1 MRAVCVVV
9 GALVLCSALYG
20 QAQSGTIVGTV
31 TDQGGAVVPAV
42 NVTLVNEATQFTRVA
57 VTTASGQYVA
67 SSIPTGAY
75 AITVE
80 HPGFQKLVRTG
91 VRLTAADTL
100 TVDLQLTVGS
110 VKESIEVKES
120 VQLLQ
125 SQTATVSS
133 LVGNQQIVEM
143 PLNGRTFTQL
153 LRLSVGAYT
162 GSSNNLFDSPY
173 AMRGDNNISVNGSS
187 AQNNS
192 YLIDGMFNRNLWLST
207 LVMVPTVDSIQEIR
221 MLTSNYSAEYG
232 VAAGALTVVQT
243 KSGTNAFHGS
253 AYEFLRNNKLD
264 ANTFFNNRAG
274 VPRPAFRRNEF
285 GATFGGPIR
294 RDRTF
299 FFADYQGIRIREP
312 RSITSTVPTLAQRAM
327 VATGD
332 FGGLGATVYDP
343 YALTSGPG
351 GSPGRTAFPGN
362 RIPAS
367 RLDPAMVKLFA
378 LLPEPISPA
387 SSRNFVFTPGARQR
401 TDQFDVRLD
410 QNIGQSDRLFFKY
423 SYDNTDLE
431 SPGVLP
437 APPNPGVPMSKYL
450 TAFGL
455 NAATEVPLKNW
466 SVTLNYVKVISPN
479 VINETRVGAVR
490 WNQYILP
497 QGNAFN
503 TAQALGIPGININ
516 DKSGGLPSFSVT
528 GLQTIG
534 DDSTYPENSQT
545 VSFQY
550 ENILTVVRN
559 SHTLKFGG
567 LYLRHRFN
575 GFSAFPTRGQFSFN
589 GQFTRQIGGSGAA
602 TALADYALGAPSGV
616 NRNILVGT
624 FGMRNWDLAAFV
636 DDSWRVN
643 SRLTLNVGARYE
655 LHAPPYDVYDRW
667 SNFDVGTGQLLL
679 AGRDGNSRRLRKFD
693 NNNIAPRVGITH
705 MLTSDRKTVLR
716 AGFGM
721 SFVEAGQGGGQL
733 YKNLPFFF
741 SQVVATDQDGRPPM
755 LVSDG
760 LPTPV
765 APSLTDRDALSSGN
779 PNAWDTDLKT
789 TQAMQW
795 SFGVQRELIPD
806 LLLDV
811 SYVGTRSLRL
821 ISNVNLNQSFP
832 GPGAQG
838 PRRPL
843 YSINPRVTNV
853 TYRTN
858 YGSAKYHSMQ
868 VRLEKRASKGLTAS
882 LAYTWS
888 HYMANAAHINGNGNG
903 PPQDARCYRCEW
915 GSMPED
921 RRHVAVIN
929 HVYELPFGPGRDYLK
944 QGLLAHVVGNWNV
957 SGIWTMSAG
966 EHFTPG
972 LAAAVSNS
980 AGGGGDRPNRV
991 RNGNL
996 SVDERSIDRWFDVPA
1011 FATPAQFT
1019 FGNAGR
1025 GILEG
1030 PGNFN
1035 LDLGVHRNFALRE
1048 GWKLAYRWEMFNAM
1062 NRANFSVPNATIGS
1076 PVAGQISGTAPARIM
1091 QMALKLTF

>member
-1 MRAVCVVV
+1 M
-9 GALVLCSALYG
+9 L
-20 QAQSGTIVGTV
+20 T
-31 TDQGGAVVPAV
+31 
-42 NVTLVNEATQFTRVA
+42 NEGTQFSRVA
-57 VTTASGQYVA
+57 TTNSSGQYVA
-67 SSIPTGAY
+67 SSVPSGAY
-75 AITVE
+75 RITVE
-80 HPGFQKLVRTG
+80 HPGFQKMIRSG
-91 VRLTAADTL
+91 IRLTAADTL

-110 VKESIEVKES
+110 VQESIEVKET
-120 VQLLQ
+120 VPLLQ
-125 SQTATVSS
+125 SQTAAVSS
-133 LVGNQQIVEM
+133 LVSNQQIMEM

-162 GSSNNLFDSPY
+162 GSSNNLSDSPY

-207 LVMVPTVDSIQEIR
+207 LVMVPTIDSIQEIR
-221 MLTSNYSAEYG
+221 LLTSNYSAEYG

-243 KSGTNAFHGS
+243 KSGSNAFHGS

-285 GATFGGPIR
+285 GGTFGGPVR

-332 FGGLGATVYDP
+332 FGGLGASIYDP
-343 YALTSGPG
+343 YTLMSGPE
-351 GSPGRTAFPGN
+351 GSPLRTAFPGN

-367 RLDPAMVKLFA
+367 RLDPAAVKLFA
-378 LLPEPISPA
+378 LLPAPISAA
-387 SSRNFVFTPGARQR
+387 SSRNFVFTPGAKQR

-410 QNIGQSDRLFFKY
+410 QSIGQSDRLFFKY

-437 APPNPGVPMSKYL
+437 APANPGVPMGKYL

-455 NAATEVPLKNW
+455 NSATEVPLKNW
-466 SVTLNYVKVISPN
+466 SVTLN
-479 VINETRVGAVR
+479 
-490 WNQYILP
+490 
-497 QGNAFN
+497 
-503 TAQALGIPGININ
+503 
-516 DKSGGLPSFSVT
+516 
-528 GLQTIG
+528 
-534 DDSTYPENSQT
+534 
-545 VSFQY
+545 
-550 ENILTVVRN
+550 
-559 SHTLKFGG
+559 
-567 LYLRHRFN
+567 
-575 GFSAFPTRGQFSFN
+575 
-589 GQFTRQIGGSGAA
+589 
-602 TALADYALGAPSGV
+602 
-616 NRNILVGT
+616 
-624 FGMRNWDLAAFV
+624 LAAFV

-643 SRLTLNVGARYE
+643 NRLTLNVGARYE
-655 LHAPPYDVYDRW
+655 VHAPPYDVYDRW
-667 SNFDVGTGQLLL
+667 SNFDVGTGQLVL
-679 AGRDGNSRRLRKFD
+679 AGRDGNSRRLRNFD
-693 NNNIAPRVGITH
+693 NNNIAPRVGITY

-716 AGFGM
+716 TGFGM

-755 LVSDG
+755 RVSDG

-765 APSLTDRDALSSGN
+765 APSLTDRDELSSGN
-779 PNAWDTDLKT
+779 PNAWDMDLKT

-811 SYVGTRSLRL
+811 SYVGTRTLRL

-838 PRRPL
+838 LRRPF

-888 HYMANAAHINGNGNG
+888 HYMANAAHVNGNGNG
-903 PPQDARCYRCEW
+903 PPQDARCYGCEW

-921 RRHVAVIN
+921 RRHVAVVN
-929 HVYELPFGPGRDYLK
+929 RVYELPLGPGRDYLK

-957 SGIWTMSAG
+957 SGIWTMSTG

-980 AGGGGDRPNRV
+980 VGGGDRPNRI
-991 RNGNL
+991 RDGNL
-996 SVDERSIDRWFDVPA
+996 PADQRSIDRWFDLAA
-1011 FATPAQFT
+1011 FTSPAQFT

-1048 GWKLAYRWEMFNAM
+1048 GWKLAFRWEMFNAM
-1062 NRANFSVPNATIGS
+1062 NRANFSVPNAAIGS